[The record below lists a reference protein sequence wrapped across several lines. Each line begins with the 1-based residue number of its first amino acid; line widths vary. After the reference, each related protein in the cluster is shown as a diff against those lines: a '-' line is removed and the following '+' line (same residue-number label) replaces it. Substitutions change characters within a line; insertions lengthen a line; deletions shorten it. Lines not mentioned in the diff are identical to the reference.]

1 MVKPLFSL
9 TFHIRVNMSRL
20 GYFVG
25 DNISYLDLGFVVIV
39 KIMQEQSGADKDL
52 VKLPASLDGLFTR
65 VTELPAI
72 KKYYDSNP
80 YPLIQ

>member
-1 MVKPLFSL
+1 VAGRADVS
-9 TFHIRVNMSRL
+9 SSL

-25 DNISYLDLGFVVIV
+25 DKISYMDLSFIVVV
-39 KIMQEQSGADKDL
+39 KLILEHSGADKEL
-52 VKLPASLDGLFTR
+52 VKLPASLAGLFTR

-80 YPLIQ
+80 YQKAQ